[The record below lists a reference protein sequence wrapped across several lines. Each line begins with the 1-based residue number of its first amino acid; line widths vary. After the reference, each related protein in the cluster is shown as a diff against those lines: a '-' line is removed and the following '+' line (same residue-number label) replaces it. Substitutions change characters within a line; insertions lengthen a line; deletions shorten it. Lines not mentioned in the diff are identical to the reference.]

1 LPGLN
6 PLPQNRSL
14 ITSILDTAWSP
25 VAKFRLLSGGVSPN
39 HLLEGADNIVGQ
51 RECIACGNCVDNCP
65 VVLRDEQRIDLQAHR
80 TSLHLEEIVEDNCL
94 RCYTCIRVCPQV
106 DPHLKLF
113 AAKHRFPEKIIHWWM
128 AFGYLILAPTGIA
141 INHFSHMWTEQF
153 VTWVSFFHKLGAI
166 VWLLSPILFFIFDR
180 KHFNRTMSAVFSL
193 GKKDWEW
200 WKQAF
205 RGVFK
210 KGEWPFQG
218 EYNSGQK
225 YWYMVV
231 LGTMLILGVT
241 GIVRW
246 IWEPTMAVNTLNT
259 FILIHIIFAYV
270 IDINFAYHF
279 GRKILSRAL
288 IRYRNY
294 RHISELVFL
303 DDDNQNEKLAKGAQA
318 VTAQSS
324 QKVSM

>member
-1 LPGLN
+1 
-6 PLPQNRSL
+6 
-14 ITSILDTAWSP
+14 
-25 VAKFRLLSGGVSPN
+25 
-39 HLLEGADNIVGQ
+39 
-51 RECIACGNCVDNCP
+51 
-65 VVLRDEQRIDLQAHR
+65 
-80 TSLHLEEIVEDNCL
+80 
-94 RCYTCIRVCPQV
+94 
-106 DPHLKLF
+106 
-113 AAKHRFPEKIIHWWM
+113 
-128 AFGYLILAPTGIA
+128 
-141 INHFSHMWTEQF
+141 
-153 VTWVSFFHKLGAI
+153 
-166 VWLLSPILFFIFDR
+166 
-180 KHFNRTMSAVFSL
+180 
-193 GKKDWEW
+193 
-200 WKQAF
+200 
-205 RGVFK
+205 
-210 KGEWPFQG
+210 
-218 EYNSGQK
+218 
-225 YWYMVV
+225 
-231 LGTMLILGVT
+231 MLILGVT